1 MSIIARFVFAVGM
14 MALLWFAF
22 RVGADRVI
30 AWEDSPEGQQY
41 IQQMNGG

>member
-1 MSIIARFVFAVGM
+1 MIARVALAVGM

-30 AWEDSPEGQQY
+30 AWEDGPEGQQY
-41 IQQMNGG
+41 IQRMQGG